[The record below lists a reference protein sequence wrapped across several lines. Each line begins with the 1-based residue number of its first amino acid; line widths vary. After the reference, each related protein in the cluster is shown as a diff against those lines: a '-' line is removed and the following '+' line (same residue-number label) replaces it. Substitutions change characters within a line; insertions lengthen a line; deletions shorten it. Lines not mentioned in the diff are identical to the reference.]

1 MEDLFDGQDYT
12 RYDLDDECL
21 SNPKT
26 VTVKDPDSLSD
37 LSARRI
43 ESLEDLKLLESD
55 LAAFRGLRG
64 YDFLYRGQ
72 SRSDYELFSTI
83 VRHECSLSEELD
95 VMKEVEACCVSERI
109 DSFRL
114 EGFDK
119 DLFYAGIAR
128 HCGVWNRLLDWT
140 ACFRIALS
148 FLAEENSDRTGSLW
162 ILAMERASFRMSK
175 GSPYEIEDDRIHV
188 FKEDYYLPDGCTL
201 TDMPVGIFRRYRQ
214 NGFFTATSAGN
225 AARPLNE
232 VAASCP
238 GIECLKIDISP
249 EMKAI
254 FRSSDYMVS
263 KDDRC
268 LGDNDEMVKSLESL
282 NSRYTKAM

>member
-12 RYDLDDECL
+12 QYDLDDEYFG
-21 SNPKT
+21 NTKT
-26 VTVKDPDSLSD
+26 VTVENPGSLSD

-72 SRSDYELFSTI
+72 SRSDYELLPTI
-83 VRHECSLSEELD
+83 VRHRCSLSEERE
-95 VMKEVEACCVSERI
+95 VMKEVEACCVSKEI
-109 DSFRL
+109 ESFRL

-148 FLAEENSDRTGSLW
+148 FLAEENSDRTGRLW

-175 GSPYEIEDDRIHV
+175 GSPYEIGDDLIHV

-201 TDMPVGIFRRYRQ
+201 TDQPAGVLQRYKQ
-214 NGFFTATSAGN
+214 NGFFTATSVGN
-225 AARPLNE
+225 AVMPLND
-232 VAASCP
+232 VAESCS
-238 GIECLKIDISP
+238 GIECLRIDISP

>member
-12 RYDLDDECL
+12 QYDLEDEAL
-21 SNPKT
+21 GNPKT
-26 VTVKDPDSLSD
+26 VTVENPGSLSD

-43 ESLEDLKLLESD
+43 EFLKDLKRLESD
-55 LAAFRGLRG
+55 LAVFRFRG
-64 YDFLYRGQ
+64 YDLLYRGQ
-72 SRSDYELFSTI
+72 SRSDYELLPTI
-83 VRHECSLSEELD
+83 VRYGCSLSEELD
-95 VMKEVEACCVSERI
+95 VMKEVEAFCVSKKI

-128 HCGVWNRLLDWT
+128 HCRVWNRLLDWT
-140 ACFRIALS
+140 ACFKIALS

-188 FKEDYYLPDGCTL
+188 FKEGYYLPDGCTL
-201 TDMPVGIFRRYRQ
+201 TDMPVGIFRRYK

-225 AARPLNE
+225 AVRPLNE
-232 VAASCP
+232 VAESCP
-238 GIECLKIDISP
+238 GIECLKIDIFP
-249 EMKAI
+249 EVKAI
-254 FRSSDYMVS
+254 IRSSNLMIS
-263 KDDRC
+263 KDYRC

-282 NSRYTKAM
+282 NRYTKAM